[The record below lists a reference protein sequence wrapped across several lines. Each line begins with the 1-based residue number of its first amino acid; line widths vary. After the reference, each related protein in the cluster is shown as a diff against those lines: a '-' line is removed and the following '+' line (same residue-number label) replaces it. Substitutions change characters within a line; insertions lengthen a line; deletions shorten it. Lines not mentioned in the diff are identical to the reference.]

1 MKKLIFASTLAMVAA
16 SASAGLYG
24 DTPDATHAW
33 AVHDRNRPNPVKIV
47 AEPGLPPSDA
57 IILFDGTEKTF
68 ANWCSMK
75 MEPTKWKLVNG
86 TLESVKG
93 AGYIRTK
100 AEYGPNF
107 QLHVEWATPVKVEG
121 VGQGRGNSGV
131 FLMNDFELQVLDSYE
146 TDPAKSPNPNP
157 NYADGQASAIYGQN
171 PPIVNASR
179 GPGKWQTYDIVFHA
193 PVWKDGKEIYP
204 GTVTVFH
211 NGVLTQDNWEYEGPT
226 YHMKRTAK
234 KQPAARAPI
243 AFQDHGNPVHFRNV
257 WLREIPCRHANT
269 THGGPDVKEA
279 DVKALRH
286 KIAEQLF
293 AKIDTNKSGA
303 DEVNAILE
311 VISYCK
317 AEPFCGACKKI
328 CGAYI
333 ARLDAMD
340 AAALDKAKGEIMSV
354 KKSCDVLARNKVVE
368 NCKLA
373 AKINEI
379 IKARGWDKKKK

>member
-1 MKKLIFASTLAMVAA
+1 MKK
-16 SASAGLYG
+16 
-24 DTPDATHAW
+24 PPAT
-33 AVHDRNRPNPVKIV
+33 K
-47 AEPGLPPSDA
+47 
-57 IILFDGTEKTF
+57 
-68 ANWCSMK
+68 
-75 MEPTKWKLVNG
+75 
-86 TLESVKG
+86 
-93 AGYIRTK
+93 
-100 AEYGPNF
+100 
-107 QLHVEWATPVKVEG
+107 
-121 VGQGRGNSGV
+121 
-131 FLMNDFELQVLDSYE
+131 
-146 TDPAKSPNPNP
+146 
-157 NYADGQASAIYGQN
+157 
-171 PPIVNASR
+171 
-179 GPGKWQTYDIVFHA
+179 
-193 PVWKDGKEIYP
+193 
-204 GTVTVFH
+204 
-211 NGVLTQDNWEYEGPT
+211 
-226 YHMKRTAK
+226 
-234 KQPAARAPI
+234 API

-340 AAALDKAKGEIMSV
+340 AAALDKAKGEIMGV

-368 NCKLA
+368 NCRLA

-379 IKARGWDKKKK
+379 VKARGWDKKKK

>member
-1 MKKLIFASTLAMVAA
+1 MKKLIFASAAALVAV

-75 MEPTKWKLVNG
+75 MEPTKWKLVDG

-100 AEYGPNF
+100 AEYGP
-107 QLHVEWATPVKVEG
+107 
-121 VGQGRGNSGV
+121 GV

-317 AEPFCGACKKI
+317 GEPFCGACKKI